1 MDDIAA
7 NLVSHGDIE
16 DTSEDI
22 GNDFDHTGESD
33 ESQKNLTNV
42 NNYKKEDE
50 SETDRNKIEELL
62 GSHIEEINVEENNAV
77 AVTASDDIDYCVK
90 AEIVE
95 EVEAVKE
102 VVTTKASGRCCKLL
116 FLAIFST
123 AWLTF
128 LTYCYLYL
136 STVCV
141 PVELWCP
148 DPTHTFSSQACCS
161 SLWLNLG
168 STVGLGNECT
178 IDMGD
183 MESGCPMYDCY
194 KNDSTGELNVN
205 GCSYVPNTLFNEAAC
220 NIHDLCYIT
229 PGSTKQGCDDTFV
242 ENIIIIYCD
251 NVNIF
256 ERIACRGRAQL
267 AGAVVSGK
275 ISCVR

>member
-7 NLVSHGDIE
+7 KLVSHGDIE

-42 NNYKKEDE
+42 NSYKKEDE

-141 PVELWCP
+141 PVE
-148 DPTHTFSSQACCS
+148 
-161 SLWLNLG
+161 
-168 STVGLGNECT
+168 
-178 IDMGD
+178 
-183 MESGCPMYDCY
+183 
-194 KNDSTGELNVN
+194 
-205 GCSYVPNTLFNEAAC
+205 
-220 NIHDLCYIT
+220 
-229 PGSTKQGCDDTFV
+229 
-242 ENIIIIYCD
+242 
-251 NVNIF
+251 
-256 ERIACRGRAQL
+256 
-267 AGAVVSGK
+267 
-275 ISCVR
+275 VRLTC